1 MCVRAGEP
9 DVRVAGGLG
18 LVVGLGLDD
27 HAGRLA
33 VAQDAADEVARDLD
47 DAAVVERAV
56 HPRSARARSSCSCT
70 RGSAVPPSETFD
82 SSQARWE
89 SSS

>member
-1 MCVRAGEP
+1 MRGVSADEG
-9 DVRVAGGLG
+9 VAGGLG

-27 HAGRLA
+27 HARRLA
-33 VAQDAADEVARDLD
+33 VAQDAADEVARDVD
-47 DAAVVERAV
+47 DAAVVELAV
-56 HPRSARARSSCSCT
+56 HAPSSARARSSCSRT

-89 SSS
+89 SSA